1 MIPVSKPFL
10 PDRKK
15 LDAYIDGIYR
25 RAHLTNAGP
34 LVHELTARLREYL
47 GVEHLLLVANGTL
60 ALQLAYAVL
69 GVKGTGSQAIT
80 TPFSFAAT
88 SNSLSWEGIEPLFAD
103 IDDASFC
110 ISPSAIA
117 AVMQSQVRAIVPVH
131 VYGNAC
137 DVVAIEQLARQHN
150 VKTIYDGA
158 HAFGVKLESKSLLNY
173 GDATTLSLHATKLFH
188 SVEGGAIIFQRAE
201 DLALAHQYINFG
213 YRRPGELHNVG
224 INAKMSEFHAAM
236 GLAVLDEID
245 DIMQQRAE
253 ICQFYTSSLKNVVQ
267 LPQRHPL
274 ATENYAYFPVLLQ
287 DETQL
292 LRVKAKFEQADIQAR
307 RYFYPSL
314 DTLRYSNQAQYCPV
328 SRNIASRSLC
338 LPLFPGL
345 AKSTQKQIV
354 SLLLDAL

>member
-10 PDRKK
+10 PNRKK
-15 LDAYIDGIYR
+15 LDAYIDGIYQ
-25 RAHLTNAGP
+25 RAYLTNGGP
-34 LVHELTARLREYL
+34 LVHELTARLRDYL

-69 GVKGTGSQAIT
+69 GVKATGSQAIT

-88 SNSLSWEGIEPLFAD
+88 SNSLSWEGIEPRFAD

-110 ISPSAIA
+110 ISPTAIA
-117 AVMQSQVRAIVPVH
+117 AAMQPQVRAIVPVH

-158 HAFGVKLESKSLLNY
+158 HAFGVKLDGKSLLNY

-188 SVEGGAIIFQRAE
+188 SVEGGGIIFQRAE
-201 DLALAHQYINFG
+201 DLALANQYINFG

-236 GLAVLDEID
+236 GLAVLDEIA

-253 ICQFYTSSLKNVVQ
+253 ICQFYTSSLKNAVQ

-274 ATENYAYFPVLLQ
+274 ATENHAYFPVLLQ

-314 DTLRYSNQAQYCPV
+314 DTLRYSNHAQYCPV
-328 SRNIASRSLC
+328 SRNIASRALC

-345 AKSTQKQIV
+345 AKSAQKQIV